1 MDKKE
6 TYEATGAQ
14 AAGLGKIE
22 SALPPF
28 LRKKG
33 TAVLV
38 LLLCAVLSVAIS
50 WINAPA
56 DLVQIDRSQCVID
69 SADILSDETTAYME
83 NLNVELSSSCYGAQI
98 GVMSVKTT
106 GRTDIESYAEQA
118 FKEWGP
124 GDKNENN
131 GVLLLLVPGDDN
143 YYCAT
148 GKGLVDAMP
157 SGTVSALLYDNLEQA
172 WVEGSYDAGVQQ
184 TCLAIAQEIARV
196 YGVSLS
202 GGYGQGQTAAGNQEY
217 NYYPQQNVGYG
228 VSSVGDIVS
237 ILIFVVILIVLV
249 VLISN
254 AFRGGGGGGYGYRRS
269 NFFFFP
275 FYGGRRGPR
284 PPRPPY
290 GGPGPGPRPPR
301 PPRPPQPPRGGGFGG
316 MGGGSFGGGS
326 RGGFGGMGGG
336 SFGGGSGRG
345 FGGGSFGGGGGR
357 GFGGGGGGGSFG
369 GGAGRR

>member
-14 AAGLGKIE
+14 AAVLGKIE

-69 SADILSDETTAYME
+69 SANILSDETTAYME

-157 SGTVSALLYDNLEQA
+157 SGTVSALLNDNLEPA

-202 GGYGQGQTAAGNQEY
+202 GGYGQTAAGNQEY
-217 NYYPQQNVGYG
+217 NYYPQEHVGYG
-228 VSSVGDIVS
+228 ASSAGDIVS

-275 FYGGRRGPR
+275 SYGGRRGPR

-357 GFGGGGGGGSFG
+357 GFGGGGGSFG

>member
-1 MDKKE
+1 MIALLAALLLAAALVLPGSAAFAEELIKPTESFFVADYAGVIDEEDENRIIDKNAVLSEK
-6 TYEATGAQ
+6 TGAQ
-14 AAGLGKIE
+14 I
-22 SALPPF
+22 
-28 LRKKG
+28 
-33 TAVLV
+33 V
-38 LLLCAVLSVAIS
+38 VATVEFTGS
-50 WINAPA
+50 TS
-56 DLVQIDRSQCVID
+56 IDDYC
-69 SADILSDETTAYME
+69 Y
-83 NLNVELSSSCYGAQI
+83 EL
-98 GVMSVKTT
+98 
-106 GRTDIESYAEQA
+106 
-118 FKEWGP
+118 FNEWGI
-124 GDKNENN
+124 GDKKKNN

-157 SGTVSALLYDNLEQA
+157 SGTVSALLNDNLEQA

-217 NYYPQQNVGYG
+217 NYYPQEHVGYG
-228 VSSVGDIVS
+228 ASSAGDIVS

-275 FYGGRRGPR
+275 SYGGRRGPR

-326 RGGFGGMGGG
+326 RGGFGGFGGG

-357 GFGGGGGGGSFG
+357 GFGGGGGSFG